1 MAVNKNNSSLLW
13 LPKLA
18 GGLLIFMGLFHPIY
32 AIIATQDMWK
42 QFMLSG
48 FWNSVVPPW
57 ENRDIVYQRDFWTS
71 IGSLCFPSALLGGY
85 LLWSLRQGYAIPDFL
100 VWGILLYGVVSS
112 ILMPISGFWFLV
124 AAGLLL
130 IIYQFRIKHKPPRGD
145 K

>member
-130 IIYQFRIKHKPPRGD
+130 IIYQFRIKHKPPRD
-145 K
+145 AK

>member
-1 MAVNKNNSSLLW
+1 MNKRNSSLLW

-32 AIIATQDMWK
+32 VLIATPEMWE
-42 QFMLSG
+42 QIILSG
-48 FWNSVVPPW
+48 FWNSVAPPW
-57 ENRDIVYQRDFWTS
+57 ESRDIVFQRDFWTS

-85 LLWSLRQGYAIPDFL
+85 LLWSIRQGYAIPAFL

-124 AAGLLL
+124 VAALLL
-130 IIYQFRIKHKPPRGD
+130 IIYQIRTKHKPPRVA